1 MAYNTMNMNMS
12 IPMTPMNSPNHLNEN
27 GIGKF
32 KGLSLSPTLVGQ
44 TGFAPL
50 TRPTRV
56 GLNENYPVSGSIG
69 INEKINAENLSR
81 KSKKE
86 TTKFIVATSYDD
98 ACWYSSSLLKEKRTQ
113 FISDDSRSKA
123 FAKMENKEEI
133 AKNLTGTKTCKNI
146 QLTSTGEFGVC
157 YREKCTFAHS
167 LEELNDPMC
176 GFDDTCRHRLG
187 KVQRDGT
194 VDKTRKCM
202 FRHSIETRDEW
213 AKRTDRVIPNLPK
226 TSEKT
231 RKPVARTDM
240 ITVIKP
246 QNTTPTLNVS
256 MANSPV
262 LTGIPITPITSVWG
276 IKVPVPV
283 PVLIALDKAVNNT
296 RKSVEYDSDKYRSRS
311 RSPRHSS
318 HRSRYSSRRVIRV
331 PNNHLAELAINAA
344 LDRGIYNLQVIID

>member
-1 MAYNTMNMNMS
+1 
-12 IPMTPMNSPNHLNEN
+12 
-27 GIGKF
+27 
-32 KGLSLSPTLVGQ
+32 
-44 TGFAPL
+44 
-50 TRPTRV
+50 
-56 GLNENYPVSGSIG
+56 
-69 INEKINAENLSR
+69 
-81 KSKKE
+81 
-86 TTKFIVATSYDD
+86 
-98 ACWYSSSLLKEKRTQ
+98 
-113 FISDDSRSKA
+113 
-123 FAKMENKEEI
+123 MENKEEI

-256 MANSPV
+256 MTNSPV

-276 IKVPVPV
+276 IKVPVPVPVPV